1 MIIVRILGDL
11 GTQMFQYAYAKAL
24 QQKGYQ
30 VKIDISKLKKQ
41 KLHKECQLNQFKIDL
56 ETTTP
61 LDNFLSSIRLQA
73 SLKEKSLLFDK
84 KFLELPPKKYVIGN
98 FQTEKYFKTIRAILR
113 KQFVVKKELSNS
125 TINYL
130 KEITIQK
137 NACALHIERTSS
149 MATEKV
155 NETLSASNLRYYQ
168 AAIKLIQHKFS
179 DHHFFIF
186 SNDISW
192 AKKNLNIENKT
203 FIEHAVIP
211 HENMHLI
218 SLCEH
223 NITANSNFSWWGA
236 WLNQHK
242 NKTVITSKTWMDGTE
257 NEFICPNWIQV

>member
-11 GTQMFQYAYAKAL
+11 GAQMFQYAYAQAL

-30 VKIDISKLKKQ
+30 VKIDITQLKKQ
-41 KLHKECQLNQFKIDL
+41 KLHKEFQLNQFKIDL
-56 ETTTP
+56 ETSTP
-61 LDNFLSSIRLQA
+61 LTNFLCKIGLQA
-73 SLKEKSLLFDK
+73 SLKEKKLLFDK
-84 KFLELPPKKYVIGN
+84 KLLELPPKKYVIGN
-98 FQTEKYFKTIRAILR
+98 FQTEKYFKTISAILQ

-137 NACALHIERTSS
+137 NACSLQIERTNSV
-149 MATEKV
+149 V
-155 NETLSASNLRYYQ
+155 NEKGNEAQEACNLRYYK

-211 HENMHLI
+211 HEDLHLI

-223 NITANSNFSWWGA
+223 NITANSSFSWWGA

-242 NKTVITSKTWMDGTE
+242 NKTVITSKTWMGGVE
-257 NEFICPNWIQV
+257 NELICPNWIQV